1 MKILIDVQKLSG
13 CVTEDELIMIPEKV
27 RNQVL

>member
-1 MKILIDVQKLSG
+1 MKILTDVQKLSG
-13 CVTEDELIMIPEKV
+13 CVTEDELIQIPEKV